1 MNTKR
6 VLEIVLSFCIGWMI
20 YSMLFMR
27 EGHSFLSMASL
38 DSGGVGPTARA
49 ADARY
54 EEEDEAYE
62 DRMDEDLDGEEPE
75 DDDYEEDDL

>member
-27 EGHSFLSMASL
+27 EGHSSLSMASL
-38 DSGGVGPTARA
+38 DSGGVGPKAMA
-49 ADARY
+49 ADRRY
-54 EEEDEAYE
+54 QGAVKSREKA
-62 DRMDEDLDGEEPE
+62 MDFNDDG
-75 DDDYEEDDL
+75 LMHRGTGL